1 MDSAAKT
8 KLIDTIIKGLPGRT
22 SEAYT
27 MSSFVEAVSV
37 IFFKSTY
44 PPNLVLFYYC
54 GQKKLNCYLTID
66 TSI

>member
-37 IFFKSTY
+37 ITNF
-44 PPNLVLFYYC
+44 
-54 GQKKLNCYLTID
+54 
-66 TSI
+66 